1 MAAISW
7 QWGLLRLVSVRPTV
21 VSAADFRVPF
31 SRSHFW
37 LADIFGATLCHGITV
52 VCAERLTGQLFG
64 VVAGVFR

>member
-7 QWGLLRLVSVRPTV
+7 QWGLLRLVSVRPMV

-37 LADIFGATLCHGITV
+37 FADK
-52 VCAERLTGQLFG
+52 FG
-64 VVAGVFR
+64 VTYGSDSATASRNCVRRGSLASCSVL